1 MSTTSPRGGRTDV
14 LYFVNRFTV
23 HGDAAEFERA
33 FSRTAEFLR
42 GRPGLL
48 EYTLLGDSDGEGQ
61 YMNIALWTDEASFRA
76 AVGHPDFAQHA
87 AAMRELSVG
96 ESGFYRLR
104 QSFVPGIGEVDPSFQ
119 V

>member
-1 MSTTSPRGGRTDV
+1 MSTTSPLEGRTDV

-23 HGDAAEFERA
+23 HGDASEFERV

-48 EYTLLGDSDGEGQ
+48 EYTLLRSSDSE
-61 YMNIALWTDEASFRA
+61 YMNIALWADEASFRA

-87 AAMRELSVG
+87 AALRELSVG

-104 QSFVPGIGEVDPSFQ
+104 QSFVPGTGGAGSWH
-119 V
+119 